1 MNKLKDLRK
10 MNNMTQEQLAEILK
24 VDRSAVA
31 NWEIGRNMPKADR
44 LRKMAEVLNCKID
57 DLI

>member
-10 MNNMTQEQLAEILK
+10 MNNLTQEQLAEILE